1 MSLNKDVF
9 ASLFLMLV
17 CGTFIYASFDIQ
29 SIGFGQM
36 HPALWP
42 RIILAPLT
50 LLCAV
55 LFLQSFFKK
64 DHVPENRGGLS
75 GWFVYYKNPLLS
87 FLMFF
92 TFLLTLPY
100 FGMLMGGTLF
110 VFFMLCILGGWT
122 GRQLL
127 QHGLISIAMVG
138 AMWTIFAFALGVFL
152 PKSIFFNAF

>member
-9 ASLFLMLV
+9 ASLFLLLV
-17 CGTFIYASFDIQ
+17 CGTFIHASFDIQ

-55 LFLQSFFKK
+55 LLLQSVFKK
-64 DHVPENRGGLS
+64 DHVPEKRGGPS
-75 GWFVYYKNPLLS
+75 GWFIYHKNPLLS
-87 FLMFF
+87 FVMFF
-92 TFLLTLPY
+92 LFLLTLPY
-100 FGMLMGGTLF
+100 IGMLIGGALF

-122 GRQLL
+122 GRRIL
-127 QHGLISIAMVG
+127 QHGIVAIAMVG
-138 AMWTIFAFALGVFL
+138 AMWSIFTFALGVLL
-152 PKSIFFNAF
+152 PKSIFFGSF